1 MITRLES
8 AFKNRHANRHAALV
22 TYIMAGDPD
31 LDTSVSLAL
40 ALQEA
45 GADVLEFGVPFSD
58 PIADGPV
65 IQASGVRA
73 LRQGTTLTRVL
84 DAVGDLR
91 ARGLTIPVVL
101 MGYANPILKLG
112 FARFASQAAAVG
124 VDGLI
129 VPDLPA
135 DEADAL
141 DAELARAD
149 IAAVQLVAPTTTDDR
164 VRFVAARSKGFLYYV
179 SLTGVTGV
187 RDRLPADV
195 TAQIRRVQDL
205 SPVPVAVGFGVSTPE
220 MARALGQVASG
231 VVVGS
236 AIVKLVETHGRGA
249 VGPVKAFVA
258 QLKRALDEVEL
269 VSIPQL

>member
-1 MITRLES
+1 MTARLES
-8 AFKNRHANRHAALV
+8 AFKNRNANGHAVLV

-31 LDTSVSLAL
+31 LETSVSLAL

-45 GADVLEFGVPFSD
+45 GADVIELGVPFSD

-65 IQASGVRA
+65 IQAAGVRA
-73 LRQGTTLTRVL
+73 LRQATTLTRVL
-84 DAVGDLR
+84 DTVSDLR
-91 ARGLTIPVVL
+91 TKGLSIPIVL

-112 FARFASQAAAVG
+112 FARFAVQAAAAG

-141 DAELARAD
+141 DAELARAGV
-149 IAAVQLVAPTTTDDR
+149 AAVQLVAPTSTDDR
-164 VRFVAARSKGFLYYV
+164 VRFVAARSQGFLYYV

-195 TAQIRRVQDL
+195 TSQIRRVQDL
-205 SPVPVAVGFGVSTPE
+205 SPVPVAVGFGISTPE
-220 MARALGQVASG
+220 MARALGQVARG

-249 VGPVKAFVA
+249 VGSVKAFVA
-258 QLKRALDEVEL
+258 QLKQALDEVEF
-269 VSIPQL
+269 VSTPEL